1 MDSQKKGILYV
12 VSTPI
17 GNLKDIT
24 LRALEVLKE
33 VDIVAAE
40 DTRHSRKLFSRYD
53 IKTRL
58 ISYYGAKE
66 ELRGDEVLK
75 ELRAGKKVALISD
88 AGTPGISDPGY
99 YLIKNAA
106 EEGYDIFTIPGPSA
120 LVSAITI
127 SGLPTAR
134 FVFEGFLPPKGSARR
149 KRIEAL
155 KGEERAVVIYESP
168 RRAVKTLKEL
178 LAALGDRQA
187 AMARELTK
195 IHEELVRGTISDII
209 GRLEENGVRGEIT
222 LIIAGEAEPAGEED
236 KTDRMNELIGR
247 ALARKLPVR
256 DAAEGIALELGLS
269 KREVYQSMVKLKNEG
284 EKG

>member
-1 MDSQKKGILYV
+1 MDSPQKGILYV

-24 LRALEVLKE
+24 LRAIEVLKE

-66 ELRGDEVLK
+66 ELKGDEVLR

-127 SGLPTAR
+127 SGLPMAR
-134 FVFEGFLPPKGSARR
+134 FVFEGFLPPKGSAR
-149 KRIEAL
+149 
-155 KGEERAVVIYESP
+155 
-168 RRAVKTLKEL
+168 KTL
-178 LAALGDRQA
+178 
-187 AMARELTK
+187 
-195 IHEELVRGTISDII
+195 I
-209 GRLEENGVRGEIT
+209 
-222 LIIAGEAEPAGEED
+222 
-236 KTDRMNELIGR
+236 
-247 ALARKLPVR
+247 
-256 DAAEGIALELGLS
+256 
-269 KREVYQSMVKLKNEG
+269 
-284 EKG
+284 

>member
-1 MDSQKKGILYV
+1 MNSPEKGVLYV

-66 ELRGDEVLK
+66 ELKGDEVLR

-134 FVFEGFLPPKGSARR
+134 FVFEGFLPPKGSARK
-149 KRIEAL
+149 KRIESL
-155 KGEERAVVIYESP
+155 KREERAVVIYESP
-168 RRAVKTLKEL
+168 RRAIKTLKEL
-178 LAALGDRQA
+178 LVALGDREA

-209 GRLEENGVRGEIT
+209 GRLEEKGVKGEIT
-222 LIIAGEAEPAGEED
+222 LIIAGETEPAEQED
-236 KTDRMNELIGR
+236 KTDRMNELIEK
-247 ALARKLPVR
+247 ALINKIPVK
-256 DAAEGIALELGLS
+256 DAAEIISLELGLS
-269 KREVYQSMVKLKNEG
+269 KREVYQSMLKLKDKG
-284 EKG
+284 EK

>member
-1 MDSQKKGILYV
+1 MDSPQKGILYV

-66 ELRGDEVLK
+66 EIKGDEVLR
-75 ELRAGKKVALISD
+75 ELKAGKKVALISD

-127 SGLPTAR
+127 SGLPMAR

-149 KRIEAL
+149 KRIESL

-168 RRAVKTLKEL
+168 RRAIKTLKEL
-178 LAALGDRQA
+178 LAALGDRKA
-187 AMARELTK
+187 VMARELTK

-209 GRLEENGVRGEIT
+209 NRLEEKGVRGEIT
-222 LIIAGEAEPAGEED
+222 LIIAGETEPAEQED
-236 KTDRMNELIGR
+236 KTARMNELINK
-247 ALARKLPVR
+247 ALTNKIPVK
-256 DAAEGIALELGLS
+256 DAAETIALELGLS
-269 KREVYQSMVKLKNEG
+269 KRDVYQSILKVKDKG
-284 EKG
+284 ET